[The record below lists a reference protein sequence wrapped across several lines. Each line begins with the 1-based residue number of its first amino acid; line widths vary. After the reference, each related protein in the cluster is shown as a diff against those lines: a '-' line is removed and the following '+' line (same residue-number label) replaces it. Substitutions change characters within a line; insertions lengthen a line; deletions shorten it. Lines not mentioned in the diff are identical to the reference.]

1 MQSGACD
8 RSGQTEGSQIMVAG
22 YQTTL
27 CCSVAKSCPTPC
39 DPMDC
44 SPPGSSVYGIFW
56 ARILE
61 WVAVS
66 SSRGSSRPRDQT
78 CISCIGRRI
87 LYHCDTWEARSYLP
101 SCLFQQEDL
110 GSAFSPLHSV
120 GGSRAK
126 RLRGQISESVRT
138 RVKS

>member
-1 MQSGACD
+1 MATITYFKWRIREINYKPHMCVFGHVQLFVTPWTVAC
-8 RSGQTEGSQIMVAG
+8 QA
-22 YQTTL
+22 
-27 CCSVAKSCPTPC
+27 
-39 DPMDC
+39 
-44 SPPGSSVYGIFW
+44 PPPFQ

-61 WVAVS
+61 WVAIS
-66 SSRGSSRPRDQT
+66 SFRGPSRPRDQT